1 MNARSTL
8 LALFL
13 VLTVVFASTTVYESG
28 IRSTLTSTS
37 TLAVTVTVST
47 VPVAYQELANVSTNH
62 LVAIQSRNVTAMLL
76 GYESNATLRLMGS
89 ASGLAGTYH
98 GVSEIAALMN
108 VSFPARV
115 ENLTL
120 SDVSQTVIGPR
131 GSYWVVNSS
140 FNWEGYSVIDGS
152 VSGTILAQ
160 DIYVHQANGTWAIA
174 NETWDS
180 TRYYCMFPSCY
191 F

>member
-1 MNARSTL
+1 LNLRAAL
-8 LALFL
+8 LGIFV
-13 VLTVVFASTTVYESG
+13 VLTVLLASTTVYELG
-28 IRSTLTSTS
+28 IRTTLTSTS
-37 TLAVTVTVST
+37 MLTVTVTVST
-47 VPVAYQELANVSTNH
+47 IPTAYQELANASTNH
-62 LVAIQSRNVTAMLL
+62 LVAIESRNVTALLL
-76 GYESNATLRLMGS
+76 GYESNATLHLMGN
-89 ASGLAGTYH
+89 APGLAGTYH
-98 GVSEIAALMN
+98 GVSEIAALLN
-108 VSFPARV
+108 VSFPARI

-120 SDVSQTVIGPR
+120 ADINQTVIGPQE
-131 GSYWVVNSS
+131 SYWVVNSS

-180 TRYYCMFPSCY
+180 TRYYCMFPSCH